1 MLSAN
6 AMDGIPMRFFDDP
19 AAVRRADRMFFVGV
33 SVTICVIVIVAF
45 SSSLLKTNLASQ
57 LASTWV
63 KVHVLAFSSWILLF
77 FIQTVLV
84 AARRTDLHRQ
94 LGVAGAIL
102 AGLMIAVTIEISIEA
117 VRQGRAVLTM
127 PPLEAFV
134 FYTVPHV
141 DIILFAVLVTTAL
154 LFRGKPE
161 IHKRL
166 MLLATIALL
175 DAVADR
181 LPVIWRFGRMAHF
194 LVQDML
200 VVIGI
205 IYDLKSRGRVNPVY
219 IWGGLLILIC
229 PPGAVLLYEYMIPAD
244 WGTMLNFKP

>member
-1 MLSAN
+1 MKL
-6 AMDGIPMRFFDDP
+6 FDDP
-19 AAVRRADRMFFVGV
+19 NARRRTDQVFFVGMA
-33 SVTICVIVIVAF
+33 VTICVIVVVAF
-45 SSSLLKTNLASQ
+45 SFSLLKTDLASQ
-57 LASTWV
+57 LVSTWA
-63 KVHVLAFSSWILLF
+63 KFHVLTFSSWIVLF
-77 FIQTVLV
+77 FAQTILV
-84 AARRTDLHRQ
+84 ASHRTDLHRR
-94 LGVAGAIL
+94 LGLAGAIL

-127 PPLEAFV
+127 PPLQAFV

-141 DIILFAVLVTTAL
+141 DIILFTVLVTAAL

-166 MLLATIALL
+166 MLLTTIALL

-194 LVQDML
+194 LVQDGL
-200 VVIGI
+200 VLAGI
-205 IYDLKSRGRVNPVY
+205 IYDLKSRGRVNPAY

-229 PPGAVLLYEYMIPAD
+229 PLGAVLLYEYMIPAD
-244 WGTMLNFKP
+244 WGKILDFKP

>member
-1 MLSAN
+1 M
-6 AMDGIPMRFFDDP
+6 MDGMTMKLLDDP
-19 AAVRRADRMFFVGV
+19 VARRRSDRMFFVGIAIAIG
-33 SVTICVIVIVAF
+33 VTAVVAF
-45 SSSLLKTNLASQ
+45 SASLLKTNLASQ
-57 LASTWV
+57 LVSTWV
-63 KVHVLAFSSWILLF
+63 KIHVLTFSSWILLF
-77 FIQTVLV
+77 FTQTVLV
-84 AARRTDLHRQ
+84 ASRRTDLHRR

-102 AGLMIAVTIEISIEA
+102 AGLMIAVTIEVSIEA

-127 PPLEAFV
+127 QPFEALI

-141 DIILFAVLVTTAL
+141 DIILFAILVTAAL

-181 LPVIWRFGRMAHF
+181 LPVIWRGGRNAHF
-194 LVQDML
+194 VVQDMF
-200 VVIGI
+200 VAAGI
-205 IYDLKSRGRVNPVY
+205 IYDLLSRGRVNPAY

-229 PPGAVLLYEYMIPAD
+229 PPGAVLLYEHFIPAD
-244 WGTMLNFKP
+244 WGTLLNFKP

>member
-1 MLSAN
+1 M
-6 AMDGIPMRFFDDP
+6 PMKLFDDP
-19 AAVRRADRMFFVGV
+19 IAVRRADRMFFLGMAI
-33 SVTICVIVIVAF
+33 TICAIVIVAF
-45 SSSLLKTNLASQ
+45 AFSLLKTDLASQ

-63 KVHVLAFSSWILLF
+63 KVHVLMFSSWIVLF
-77 FIQTVLV
+77 FAQAILV
-84 AARRTDLHRQ
+84 ASHRTDLHRR
-94 LGVAGAIL
+94 LGVAGAML

-141 DIILFAVLVTTAL
+141 DIVLFTVLVAAAL
-154 LFRGKPE
+154 MFRGKPE

-181 LPVIWRFGRMAHF
+181 LPILWRFGRLTHF
-194 LVQDML
+194 LVQDLL
-200 VVIGI
+200 VAAGV
-205 IYDLKSRGRVNPVY
+205 IYDLRSRGRINPAY

-229 PPGAVLLYEYMIPAD
+229 PPGAVLLYQYMIPAD
-244 WGTMLNFKP
+244 WGTILNFKP

>member
-1 MLSAN
+1 MKL
-6 AMDGIPMRFFDDP
+6 FDDP
-19 AAVRRADRMFFVGV
+19 STRWRTDRMFFVGMAA
-33 SVTICVIVIVAF
+33 TICAIVIVAF
-45 SSSLLKTNLASQ
+45 SFSLLKTDLASQ

-63 KVHVLAFSSWILLF
+63 KVHVLTFSSWIVLF
-77 FIQTVLV
+77 FAQTILV
-84 AARRTDLHRQ
+84 ASRRTDLHRR

-127 PPLEAFV
+127 PPLQAFV

-141 DIILFAVLVTTAL
+141 DIILFTVLVTAAL

-166 MLLATIALL
+166 MLLTTIALL

-181 LPVIWRFGRMAHF
+181 LPILWRFGRMAHF

-200 VVIGI
+200 VLAGI
-205 IYDLKSRGRVNPVY
+205 IYDLKSRGRVNPAY

-229 PPGAVLLYEYMIPAD
+229 PPGAVLLYEYFIPAE
-244 WGTMLNFKP
+244 WGKILDFKP